1 LTWPVH
7 SLTVLLTVLAAWLI
21 FYKLAEYLKLEKKG
35 FEVKPLVM
43 LYKTARFNRLLDD
56 LSARFSGFW
65 SLYSTVSIFIAF
77 GLALFS
83 VYILAENLFKFFM
96 KPEEALGFIP
106 ILPGITVGLEPLLYF
121 LPAILLGL
129 TFHELLHGVVARLEN
144 IPVKSAGIIV
154 VFLLFGG
161 FVEPDEESFRKS
173 RTLSRL
179 RVLSSG
185 PSANLALAFIAF
197 LVLNVFFQPPQ
208 GLLVYSVSPDSPLYG
223 LGLDRWSIVEEVNG
237 VKLGLT
243 RPSIPLVTPYTD
255 PLRELR
261 SLNLTSRVVVKTDK
275 GVFNV
280 TLPGPPYRLGIRFYI
295 YPYSPTIFGDL
306 IPRSATFTAYILVM
320 YTCSINIAL
329 AVFNMLPVY
338 PFDGY
343 GFIEAFLDRVEN
355 GLLRKAASIALNVFG
370 IGLLVLNIGLTFLRF
385 GVLR

>member
-1 LTWPVH
+1 
-7 SLTVLLTVLAAWLI
+7 
-21 FYKLAEYLKLEKKG
+21 
-35 FEVKPLVM
+35 M
-43 LYKTARFNRLLDD
+43 
-56 LSARFSGFW
+56 
-65 SLYSTVSIFIAF
+65 
-77 GLALFS
+77 
-83 VYILAENLFKFFM
+83 
-96 KPEEALGFIP
+96 
-106 ILPGITVGLEPLLYF
+106 
-121 LPAILLGL
+121 
-129 TFHELLHGVVARLEN
+129 
-144 IPVKSAGIIV
+144 
-154 VFLLFGG
+154 
-161 FVEPDEESFRKS
+161 
-173 RTLSRL
+173 
-179 RVLSSG
+179 
-185 PSANLALAFIAF
+185 
-197 LVLNVFFQPPQ
+197 FFQPPQ

-261 SLNLTSRVVVKTDK
+261 SLNLTSQVVVKTDK

-343 GFIEAFLDRVEN
+343 GFIEVFLDKVEN